1 MLQSAQTLS
10 AISADF
16 FGDSAI
22 PREGDQKKIFQVILK
37 INDLGDFSV

>member
-16 FGDSAI
+16 FEDSAI
-22 PREGDQKKIFQVILK
+22 PREGAQEKFPQAILK
-37 INDLGDFSV
+37 INDLGDFSM